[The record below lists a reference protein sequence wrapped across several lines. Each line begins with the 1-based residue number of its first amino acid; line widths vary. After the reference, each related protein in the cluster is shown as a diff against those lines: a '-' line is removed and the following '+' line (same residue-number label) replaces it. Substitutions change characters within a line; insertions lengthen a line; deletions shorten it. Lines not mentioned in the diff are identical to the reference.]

1 MVKQTYVFI
10 KYCVSL
16 QLNSMQS
23 CNIILMSSGGLSARC
38 NSICNKRVKQT
49 FSNSLLLPY
58 EKQKSN
64 TDHNGWLGAG

>member
-23 CNIILMSSGGLSARC
+23 CNIISMSSGGLEC
-38 NSICNKRVKQT
+38 QVQ
-49 FSNSLLLPY
+49 
-58 EKQKSN
+58 
-64 TDHNGWLGAG
+64 